1 MKNRYKSQYN
11 YKLFYFLIFLFFSW
25 WRHVTAS
32 GPGLGIRDQLHNFS
46 VLCGKSSWMCPYW
59 GRWASLRAEAVDG
72 WWKKRFAC
80 RLKLLDQLKYL
91 EVKEKWSNWETG
103 VDEQI
108 FVVST
113 RDPSLMKRKLS
124 TLHFWSVGRSWRKKI
139 TWLQWCCMDELSL
152 GDRVAS

>member
-1 MKNRYKSQYN
+1 MAGER
-11 YKLFYFLIFLFFSW
+11 
-25 WRHVTAS
+25 
-32 GPGLGIRDQLHNFS
+32 RDL
-46 VLCGKSSWMCPYW
+46 P
-59 GRWASLRAEAVDG
+59 
-72 WWKKRFAC
+72 C

-124 TLHFWSVGRSWRKKI
+124 TLH
-139 TWLQWCCMDELSL
+139 L
-152 GDRVAS
+152 